1 MSKQRPRR
9 VVLFGFEDAQLLDI
23 TGPLQILAAVNDE
36 RPGAYEIAITAREKG
51 ELKTSSGIRLIADA
65 SYVKPPKNFFCNID
79 TLMVAG
85 GEGTEAATRDREL
98 IAAIRTNAPKAR
110 RVASVCSGAFLLAIA
125 GLLKNKRATTHW
137 NVAHLLAKNFP
148 DIKVDPDAIFIRD
161 GKIWTSA
168 GITAGM
174 DLALALVREDFG
186 DEMALKIARRHVM
199 FLMRPGGQSQFSAHL
214 APEAYPQARLTS
226 LLRWIPENIS
236 ADLDIAALAARAN
249 MSERSFARIFKHE
262 TGETPAHYVERMRLD
277 GARRLLAGSALP
289 VAAVAS
295 RSGFGSEERMR
306 RVFQRHLKISPS
318 NFRERFRAQGD
329 MP

>member
-1 MSKQRPRR
+1 
-9 VVLFGFEDAQLLDI
+9 
-23 TGPLQILAAVNDE
+23 T
-36 RPGAYEIAITAREKG
+36 
-51 ELKTSSGIRLIADA
+51 
-65 SYVKPPKNFFCNID
+65 
-79 TLMVAG
+79 
-85 GEGTEAATRDREL
+85 
-98 IAAIRTNAPKAR
+98 APKAR

-137 NVAHLLAKNFP
+137 NVAHLLARNFP

-199 FLMRPGGQSQFSAHL
+199 FVMRPGGQSQFSAHL
-214 APEAYPQARLTS
+214 EPEAYPRSRLAS

-236 ADLDIAALAARAN
+236 GDLDIAALASRAN
-249 MSERSFARIFKHE
+249 MSERSFARIFRKE

-289 VAAVAS
+289 VASVAS
-295 RSGFGSEERMR
+295 R
-306 RVFQRHLKISPS
+306 
-318 NFRERFRAQGD
+318 
-329 MP
+329 